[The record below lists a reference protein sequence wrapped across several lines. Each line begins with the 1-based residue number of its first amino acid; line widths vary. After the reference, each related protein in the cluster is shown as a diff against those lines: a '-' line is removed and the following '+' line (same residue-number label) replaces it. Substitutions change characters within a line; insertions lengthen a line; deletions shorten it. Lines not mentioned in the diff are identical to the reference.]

1 MHVPPLM
8 PTPASDIADTAD
20 TPDTRPGQTRGS
32 ARPLSRTARVI
43 SLLAGSATVFAFA
56 PFGAWPIQLAALAL
70 LTHLFLGCARA
81 RDAFALGWLF
91 GSGAILAGT
100 HWLFISLHTFGGMPV
115 VLSAIAVALLAASLA
130 LLYGLALWLASWAS
144 LRAQHKAFAA
154 IAILPS
160 CWMLADWTRGW
171 IFTGFS
177 WVATGYAHTTSPLAG
192 FAPLIGVYG
201 VGWLAVTAAGCLG
214 LMLHQRRLSL
224 LAIAL
229 LATLMLSGAALSQ
242 VQWTQKLGNPIQA
255 RLLQGNVPQQMKF
268 DEANINASLALYR
281 EMITETAADLIAT
294 PETALPL
301 LSTQLPEGYLEQLA
315 HFAWDSNSTLVVGVP
330 WTTAPG
336 IYLNSVIGF
345 SFGQSTL
352 YRYDKH
358 HLVPFGEF
366 IPPGARWFVNLMNM
380 PLGDFG
386 RGALYQPPIDVRDQ
400 WVLPNIC
407 YEDLFGEEIAAQ
419 IAAALDRGSP
429 VPSILLNVSNIAWF
443 GDTIALPQHLQI
455 SQMRTL
461 ETGRPM
467 LRATNTGA
475 TAVINARGEV
485 TASLPAFTRG
495 TLQAPVQGMQGETPY
510 LRLGNTLPVGLAL
523 LLLALP
529 GLKRLGRSKN
539 G

>member
-1 MHVPPLM
+1 MFI
-8 PTPASDIADTAD
+8 PASD
-20 TPDTRPGQTRGS
+20 PGTGQ
-32 ARPLSRTARVI
+32 AVPALRPLSRTTLLLSA
-43 SLLAGSATVFAFA
+43 LAGAATVFAFA
-56 PFGAWPIQLAALAL
+56 PFHAWPLQLTCLAL
-70 LTHLFLGCARA
+70 LTHLFLSTARV
-81 RDAFALGWLF
+81 RDGFLLGWTF
-91 GSGAILAGT
+91 GTAALLSGT
-100 HWLFISLHTFGGMPV
+100 HWLYVSLHVYGEMPAPVAALAV
-115 VLSAIAVALLAASLA
+115 VLLSASLG
-130 LLYGLALWLASWAS
+130 LLYGLAMWLAAWAA
-144 LRAQHKAFAA
+144 LRANSKAFSA
-154 IAILPS
+154 IAILPA

-177 WVATGYAHTTSPLAG
+177 WVATGYAHTTSPLAAY
-192 FAPLIGVYG
+192 APLIGVYG
-201 VGWLAVTAAGCLG
+201 IGGLAAVAAGSLG
-214 LMLHQRRLSL
+214 LMLHQWRLH
-224 LAIAL
+224 LAAISVLIAL
-229 LATLMLSGAALSQ
+229 MACGLVLNRIE
-242 VQWTQKLGNPIQA
+242 WTQPLGKPIHA

-268 DEANINASLALYR
+268 DTENIEASLSMYR
-281 EMITETAADLIAT
+281 QMITEAPADLIAT

-301 LSTQLPEGYLEQLA
+301 LSTQLPPGYIEQLA
-315 HFAWDSNSTLVVGVP
+315 HFAWDSNSTLLVGVP
-330 WTTAPG
+330 WTTGPG

-345 SFGQSTL
+345 SFAQSTL

-366 IPPGARWFVNLMNM
+366 IPPGARWFVDLMKM

-386 RGALYQPPIDVRDQ
+386 RGALYQAPIDVREQ

-419 IAAALDRGSP
+419 IAAALDRGTP

-475 TAVINARGEV
+475 TAVIDGRGQII
-485 TASLPAFTRG
+485 ASLPAFTRG
-495 TLQAPVQGMQGETPY
+495 TLEASVQGMQGATPY
-510 LRLGNTLPVGLAL
+510 IWLGNTLPVGLAL
-523 LLLALP
+523 ALLALP

>member
-1 MHVPPLM
+1 MFL
-8 PTPASDIADTAD
+8 PASDPSAGTAAA
-20 TPDTRPGQTRGS
+20 
-32 ARPLSRTARVI
+32 ARPMSRTWLLL
-43 SLLAGSATVFAFA
+43 SLLAGGATVFAFA
-56 PFGAWPIQLAALAL
+56 PFGAWPVQLVCLALLTQLFLNATRARDAFLLGWTFGAAAILTGTHWLYVSLHVYGAMPAALAALAL
-70 LTHLFLGCARA
+70 F
-81 RDAFALGWLF
+81 
-91 GSGAILAGT
+91 
-100 HWLFISLHTFGGMPV
+100 
-115 VLSAIAVALLAASLA
+115 LLAASLG
-130 LLYGLALWLASWAS
+130 LLYGLALWLASWAAV
-144 LRAQHKAFAA
+144 RANHTAFSA
-154 IAILPS
+154 IALLPA

-177 WVATGYAHTTSPLAG
+177 WVATGYAHTASPLAG
-192 FAPLIGVYG
+192 YAPLIGVYG
-201 VGWLAVTAAGCLG
+201 VGWLATMAAGCLG
-214 LMLHQRRLSL
+214 LMLHQRRLH
-224 LAIAL
+224 LAAISVMVVLMVSGTAL
-229 LATLMLSGAALSQ
+229 AEKA
-242 VQWTQKLGNPIQA
+242 WTRPLGKPITA

-268 DEANINASLALYR
+268 NADSIDASLSLYR
-281 EMITETAADLIAT
+281 EMIMASPADLIAT

-301 LSTQLPEGYLEQLA
+301 LSSQLPEGYIEQLA
-315 HFAWDSNSTLVVGVP
+315 HFAWDSNSTLIVGVP
-330 WTTAPG
+330 WMTAPG

-366 IPPGARWFVNLMNM
+366 IPPGARWFVDLMKM

-386 RGALYQPPIDVRDQ
+386 RGALYQPPIDVREQ

-419 IAAALDRGSP
+419 IAAAIDRGSP

-475 TAVINARGEV
+475 TAVIDGRGQVIAR
-485 TASLPAFTRG
+485 LPAFTRG
-495 TLQAPVQGMQGETPY
+495 TLESPVQGMQGETPY
-510 LRLGNTLPVGLAL
+510 LWLGNTLPIGLAL
-523 LLLALP
+523 ALLALP
-529 GLKRLGRSKN
+529 GLKRLGRSKS